1 MLREWNY
8 NVLMERCIFCQII
21 NGVEPAHRV
30 WESEDFLAFLTR
42 RPCNPG
48 HTLLIP
54 KNHVDYVFDLEEP
67 LYSDIFRA
75 AKQLSE
81 PIKRATG
88 AERIGVAIEGLSVR
102 HVHLHLV
109 PLNNIGELDPNRH
122 IEQTPAELAEMAERI
137 RREIPGPA
145 RFATRGR

>member
-1 MLREWNY
+1 
-8 NVLMERCIFCQII
+8 METCIFCQIVK
-21 NGVEPAHRV
+21 GSAPAHKL
-30 WESEDFLAFLTR
+30 WESEDFLAFLTI

-67 LYSDIFRA
+67 LYSRIFQA

-81 PIKRATG
+81 PIKQATE
-88 AERIGVAIEGLSVR
+88 AKRVGVAIEGFSVP

-109 PLNNIGELDPNRH
+109 PLSNMAELDPHRH
-122 IEQTPAELAEMAERI
+122 IKQTQEELAEMAEKI
-137 RREIPGPA
+137 RKEIMKGGTA
-145 RFATRGR
+145 GAI